1 MNNGLKYALIFLGG
15 ALFGGLAQSALRR
28 SNINL
33 KPMAADLLSRG
44 MDVKDAV
51 KSKVEAVKE
60 DFEDLAAEA
69 RQASDQRKEAKK
81 AQA

>member
-15 ALFGGLAQSALRR
+15 ALFGGLAQAALRR
-28 SNINL
+28 NNINL

-44 MDVKDAV
+44 MDV
-51 KSKVEAVKE
+51 
-60 DFEDLAAEA
+60 

>member
-15 ALFGGLAQSALRR
+15 ALFGGLAQAALRR

-51 KSKVEAVKE
+51 LAKVETVKE
-60 DFEDLAAEA
+60 NMDDMVAEA
-69 RQASDQRKEAKK
+69 RHAAEQRREAKEE
-81 AQA
+81 A

>member
-15 ALFGGLAQSALRR
+15 ALFGGLAQAALRR

-44 MDVKDAV
+44 MDGNFLVYPRYSV
-51 KSKVEAVKE
+51 RG
-60 DFEDLAAEA
+60 L
-69 RQASDQRKEAKK
+69 
-81 AQA
+81 

>member
-15 ALFGGLAQSALRR
+15 ALFGGLAQAALRR

-44 MDVKDAV
+44 MDVT
-51 KSKVEAVKE
+51 
-60 DFEDLAAEA
+60 AE
-69 RQASDQRKEAKK
+69 RS
-81 AQA
+81 